1 MHSRR
6 SLLYVPGDDRRKIEK
21 ALTFGADCI
30 CLDMEDGVA
39 QNRKVEARS
48 IIAAALRELNFSA
61 SERLVR
67 INPVG
72 SGPEAEDI
80 ESALSSRPDGI
91 VLPKVESLE
100 QIQWASGKI
109 ETAELAHGWTLGSI
123 RLIVDVET
131 AKGMLAL
138 KEIASHNRLDAL
150 IFGAEDYAVSI
161 GAVRT
166 VDARE
171 VFTARSLVLLHA
183 KAFGLQAI
191 DMVTVD
197 YRDIERVRRE
207 ALFGAQLGYTGKQV
221 IHPAQVG
228 PVQEAFT
235 PDDESIEKAK
245 RLVEAFEA
253 HQKEGKGAF
262 GLDGQM
268 IDLPL
273 VKAAQNV
280 LERASAAR
288 KVQK

>member
-6 SLLYVPGDDRRKIEK
+6 SLLYVPGDDRHKIEK

-30 CLDMEDGVA
+30 CLDLEDGVA
-39 QNRKVEARS
+39 QSRKEAARFS
-48 IIAAALRELNFSA
+48 IAADLRELDFGA
-61 SERLVR
+61 AEKLAR

-72 SGPEAEDI
+72 SGLEEADL
-80 ESALSSRPDGI
+80 AAVLPARPDGI

-100 QIQWASGKI
+100 QVTWLGEKVEA
-109 ETAELAHGWTLGSI
+109 AELAYGWPLGSV

-131 AKGMLAL
+131 AKGIINL
-138 KEIASHNRLDAL
+138 KEIASHPRLDAL

-161 GAVRT
+161 GAART
-166 VDARE
+166 PEAWE
-171 VFTARSLVLLHA
+171 VFTARSLVVMYA
-183 KAFGLQAI
+183 KANGLQAI

-207 ALFGAQLGYTGKQV
+207 ALFGAQMGYTGKQV

-235 PDDESIEKAK
+235 PDEAAIRSAQE
-245 RLVEAFEA
+245 LVEAFES
-253 HQKEGKGAF
+253 HQREGRGAF
-262 GLDGQM
+262 GLDGRM
-268 IDLPL
+268 IDMPL

-280 LERASAAR
+280 LERARAAG
-288 KVQK
+288 KV

>member
-6 SLLYVPGDDRRKIEK
+6 SLLYVPGDDRHKIEK
-21 ALTFGADCI
+21 ALTFGADSI

-39 QNRKVEARS
+39 QNHKVEARA
-48 IIAAALRELNFSA
+48 IIAAALSTLDFGA
-61 SERLVR
+61 SEKLARL
-67 INPVG
+67 NPVG
-72 SGPEAEDI
+72 SGLEADDI
-80 ESALSSRPDGI
+80 AAVLPSRPDGI
-91 VLPKVESLE
+91 VIPKVESLE

-109 ETAELAHGWTLGSI
+109 EAAELANGWPVNSI
-123 RLIVDVET
+123 RMLAGIET
-131 AKGMLAL
+131 AKAMLAL
-138 KEIASHNRLDAL
+138 KEIASHARLDGL
-150 IFGAEDYAVSI
+150 IFGGEDYAANI
-161 GAVRT
+161 GATRT
-166 VDARE
+166 AE
-171 VFTARSLVLLHA
+171 ALELFTARSLAVMHA

-197 YRDIERVRRE
+197 YRDIKRVHNE

-235 PDDESIEKAK
+235 PDDAAIDKAK
-245 RLVEAFEA
+245 NLVEAFDM
-253 HQKEGKGAF
+253 HQKEGRGAF

-280 LERASAAR
+280 LERARAAG
-288 KVQK
+288 KL